1 MTLSVSQSGT
11 SSELPQPW
19 RHPREH
25 MRERCS
31 VRLLARSEGCG
42 RPPVAQ
48 RAGRGTH
55 RGRDLVEEGDTVA
68 LVHRRAAWT
77 EALDTCGHGQ
87 RLRQYGGTSSR
98 SEHARRIEGSKDEV
112 ISGGGAPA

>member
-1 MTLSVSQSGT
+1 MALLPPRQRTESRESPFVEAWGMTLSVSQSGT

-31 VRLLARSEGCG
+31 VRLLVRSEGCG

-87 RLRQYGGTSSR
+87 R
-98 SEHARRIEGSKDEV
+98 AR
-112 ISGGGAPA
+112 